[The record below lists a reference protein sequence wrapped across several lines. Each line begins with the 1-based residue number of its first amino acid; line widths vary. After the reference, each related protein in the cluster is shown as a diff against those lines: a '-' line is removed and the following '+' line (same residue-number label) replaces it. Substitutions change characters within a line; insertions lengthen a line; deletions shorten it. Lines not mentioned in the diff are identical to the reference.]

1 VSKVALTPATV
12 SEFAAGL
19 VGTVLLPDHEGYD
32 DARRGFNSL
41 HDYRPALI
49 VRPADSDDVARAIGL
64 AENAGLEIAIRSGG
78 HSLAG
83 YGTVDG
89 GLVIDLSSMRS
100 IEIDQ
105 AEGKAWVEAGA
116 TAGQF
121 TSASTAAGLVTP
133 FGDSG
138 SVGVGGITL
147 GGGVGW
153 LSRSLGLTIDSLMA
167 VEIVTA
173 DGSTLMANETAHPDL
188 FWAVRGGGGNFGV
201 VTQFLFRLHPIDTVL
216 GGVLML
222 PASPEIVRR
231 VVDFAEAAPDELTM
245 ISLVMRIPPFSIV
258 PVESHGKLAIFITLV
273 WSGDIE
279 AGEAVLR
286 PFRDLGP
293 PIADLVRPMPYSEMY
308 ELMPEAPTSVTFV
321 TRNLMGDELDD
332 HAIEAIL
339 AHMDASRLPSDESLA
354 AVEIRV
360 LGGAIARI
368 PIDATAF
375 AHRHRKVIVSVVT
388 AGFDPIEGNSHRAWA
403 ESLYRALS
411 RLANG
416 VYVNFLDVDGETRIG
431 EAYPESTFRRLMDVK
446 RRYDPA
452 NLFRRNLNVRP

>member
-1 VSKVALTPATV
+1 MTLTPATV
-12 SEFAAGL
+12 SEFAARL

-32 DARRGFNSL
+32 DARRGFNTL
-41 HDYRPALI
+41 HDHRPALI
-49 VRPADSDDVARAIGL
+49 VRPADSDDVAGAIRF
-64 AENAGLEIAIRSGG
+64 AKDVGLEIAVRSGG
-78 HSLAG
+78 HSIAG

-89 GLVIDLSSMRS
+89 GLVIDLSTMRS
-100 IEIDQ
+100 IEIDE
-105 AEGKAWVEAGA
+105 AESMAWVEAGV

-138 SVGVGGITL
+138 DVGVGGITL

-167 VEIVTA
+167 VEVVTA
-173 DGSTLMANETAHPDL
+173 DGSTLAASETDHPDL

-201 VTQFLFRLHPIDTVL
+201 VTRFLFRLHPIDTVL
-216 GGVLML
+216 GGILML

-231 VVDFAEAAPDELTM
+231 LVDLAAAAPDELTM

-258 PVESHGKLAIFITLV
+258 PVESHGKLGIFITLV
-273 WSGDIE
+273 WSGDLE
-279 AGEAVLR
+279 AGESVLR
-286 PFRDLGP
+286 RFRDLGP
-293 PIADLVRPMPYSEMY
+293 PIADLIRPMPYAEMY
-308 ELMPEAPTSVTFV
+308 ELMPEAPASVTFV

-332 HAIEAIL
+332 RAIEAIL
-339 AHMDASRLPSDESLA
+339 AHMEPALLPSDESLA

-368 PIDATAF
+368 PIEATAF
-375 AHRHRKVIVSVVT
+375 AHRHRKIIASVVA
-388 AGFDPIEGNSHRAWA
+388 AGFDPNEGDSHRAWV
-403 ESLYRALS
+403 ESLYRAVS
-411 RLANG
+411 HLADG

-431 EAYPESTFRRLMDVK
+431 EAYPESTLRRLTDVK
-446 RRYDPA
+446 RRYDPT
-452 NLFRRNLNVRP
+452 NLFHRNLNVRP

>member
-1 VSKVALTPATV
+1 M

-32 DARRGFNSL
+32 DARRGFNTL
-41 HDYRPALI
+41 HNHRPALI
-49 VRPADSDDVARAIGL
+49 VRPADSDDVARAIGF
-64 AENAGLEIAIRSGG
+64 AKGAGLEIAIRSGG
-78 HSLAG
+78 HSIAG

-105 AEGKAWVEAGA
+105 AEATAWVEAGV

-138 SVGVGGITL
+138 DVGVGGITL

-153 LSRSLGLTIDSLMA
+153 LSRSLGLTIDSLLA

-173 DGSTLMANETAHPDL
+173 DGSTLTANDTTHPDL

-201 VTQFLFRLHPIDTVL
+201 VTRFLFRLHPIDTVL
-216 GGVLML
+216 GGILIL
-222 PASPEIVRR
+222 PASSEIASRLI
-231 VVDFAEAAPDELTM
+231 DLTDAAPEELTM
-245 ISLVMRIPPFSIV
+245 ISLVMRIPPFSTV
-258 PVESHGKLAIFITLV
+258 PVESHGKLGIFITLV

-279 AGEAVLR
+279 EGETVLR
-286 PFRDLGP
+286 TFRNLGP
-293 PIADLVRPMPYSEMY
+293 PIADLIRPMPYAEMY

-321 TRNLMGDELDD
+321 TRNLLADELDD
-332 HAIEAIL
+332 KAIDAIL
-339 AHMDASRLPSDESLA
+339 AHMEPSLLPSEESLA

-375 AHRHRKVIVSVVT
+375 AHRHRKIIVSVVA
-388 AGFDPIEGNSHRAWA
+388 AGFDPIQSDGHRSWVD
-403 ESLYRALS
+403 SLNRALS
-411 RLANG
+411 HLANG
-416 VYVNFLDVDGETRIG
+416 VYVNFLDVDGETRLG
-431 EAYPESTFRRLMDVK
+431 EAFPESTLRRLTDVK
-446 RRYDPA
+446 RRYDPT
-452 NLFRRNLNVRP
+452 NLFHRNLNVRP